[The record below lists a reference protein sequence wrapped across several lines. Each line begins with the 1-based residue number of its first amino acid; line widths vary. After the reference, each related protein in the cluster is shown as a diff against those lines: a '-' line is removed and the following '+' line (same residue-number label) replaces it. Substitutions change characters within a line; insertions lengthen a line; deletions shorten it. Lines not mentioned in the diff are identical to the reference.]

1 MLKKSSKGVVDSNS
15 SGGSGIAMLEDQL
28 PSEQDRKATLGCVAA
43 ILNVTFAS
51 HQRVDIVSNN
61 TLSNAGGSSSGSLKS
76 KGNDDKILQ
85 DDTTQNSAHD
95 NDMSNNFTIR
105 DELDDDTA
113 NNKSF
118 MSRSATQKQHQ
129 QQAIRRTKAFQKE
142 LLNISAELLFLSPDH
157 AKVFLPNLDIECTDQ
172 SLEQELLLQP
182 FLQSLSNSTESFRCI
197 ALLMFRFLLLSGEEK
212 PKKQNDKKNGSVKEV
227 GSELDKMTI
236 VGYDAR
242 VRYAFKYLTVSIL
255 SYWEMKEH
263 SEFMTYPSAVA
274 YSTRKFEALEEGIA
288 LRLSILQQQM
298 MDDKK
303 KNGTSALSGQKKEST
318 MKQNVIRGLKVGGAG
333 VAAGTLFAITGGLA
347 APAIVGGIAAI
358 TGASS
363 AVAVVATVLLL
374 PAATTIFGVGGGTL
388 VASKMSKRTAGLEE
402 FDIVKI
408 STDAD
413 DASKDE
419 DSKNKESNKTI
430 TTPDLSRTVC
440 ISGWLRDKHD
450 FQRPF
455 GTTPSK
461 LDDTHE
467 LFCRFCSVYQPD
479 VIPECGNILKEWQ
492 GKEDELWEMC
502 KASYGK
508 DPSSLLPLKSGP
520 RYDAKLIESE
530 MKAVDDLIRII
541 GLPFPEQSADQSSM
555 KPTQEQ
561 MDLPPTVNLLS
572 DVLVS
577 KTKEEGE
584 ELKKK
589 INDTVLRSYKAWDFT
604 AIYGSSELYVVE
616 WESEL
621 LMELYGSSKEFQKD
635 LAKKAAGE
643 VAKKTA
649 LASLMVAVFV
659 PSLILSLSNIIDEKW
674 TLATERADEAGILLA
689 QSLLNSTAGHRPV
702 SLIGFSFGG
711 RMIISCLKELA
722 RNQVIWER
730 QREMKETNNDM
741 AGSTLSKTA
750 SFRKSLSSMSI
761 KQNEAKE
768 IEFSREPASIV
779 EDIVLMGTVASV
791 NASTWTSCR
800 GVVAG
805 RIVNCYSTKDMI
817 LALMYRSKNLT
828 TTVLNPPVGISSV
841 KAPGVENYDVSHL
854 VSGHGEYA
862 VAVQEILQLV
872 GYNQPMKTTV

>member
-1 MLKKSSKGVVDSNS
+1 MLKRSNKDVDSNGS

-28 PSEQDRKATLGCVAA
+28 PTEQNRKATLGCLAA
-43 ILNVTFAS
+43 ILNITFAS

-61 TLSNAGGSSSGSLKS
+61 TISTGGSSSGSLKTQ
-76 KGNDDKILQ
+76 GDDKSVQ
-85 DDTTQNSAHD
+85 DDTTQDSVH
-95 NDMSNNFTIR
+95 DMSNNFTIR
-105 DELDDDTA
+105 DDELEDDTT
-113 NNKSF
+113 NTKSF

-129 QQAIRRTKAFQKE
+129 QQAIRCAKAFQKE
-142 LLNISAELLFLSPDH
+142 LLNISAELLFLSSDH
-157 AKVFLPNLDIECTDQ
+157 AKVFLPNLDIQCTDQ
-172 SLEQELLLQP
+172 TMEQELLLQP

-212 PKKQNDKKNGSVKEV
+212 PKHDKKKGSVEEV
-227 GSELDKMTI
+227 EPELDKMTI

-263 SEFMTYPSAVA
+263 SEFMTYPSAVS
-274 YSTRKFEALEEGIA
+274 YSTRNFEALEECIA

-303 KNGTSALSGQKKEST
+303 NSTSALSGQKKEST

-408 STDAD
+408 SSDACDANKDKD
-413 DASKDE
+413 DKKKKS
-419 DSKNKESNKTI
+419 KTI

-440 ISGWLRDKHD
+440 ISGWLKDKHD

-461 LDDTHE
+461 LDDNHE

-502 KASYGK
+502 KSSYGK
-508 DPSSLLPLKSGP
+508 DPSSLLPLTSGP
-520 RYDAKLIESE
+520 RYDAMLIENE

-541 GLPFPEQSADQSSM
+541 GLPFPEEANQSSM

-561 MDLPPTVNLLS
+561 IDLPPTVNLLS

-577 KTKEEGE
+577 KTKEEGDGP
-584 ELKKK
+584 KKK
-589 INDTVLRSYKAWDFT
+589 INDTVLRSYKAWDFH
-604 AIYGSSELYVVE
+604 ASYGSTELYVIS

-649 LASLMVAVFV
+649 LASLMAAVFV

-702 SLIGFSFGG
+702 SLIGFSFGA

-730 QREMKETNNDM
+730 HRAMKETNVM
-741 AGSTLSKTA
+741 SGSTLSKAA

-761 KQNEAKE
+761 KPNEAKE
-768 IEFSREPASIV
+768 VEFSREPASII
-779 EDIVLMGTVASV
+779 EDVVLMGTVASV
-791 NASTWTSCR
+791 NALTWTSCR

-854 VSGHGEYA
+854 VAGHGEYA

-872 GYNQPMKTTV
+872 GYNQPMKTNV

>member
-1 MLKKSSKGVVDSNS
+1 
-15 SGGSGIAMLEDQL
+15 
-28 PSEQDRKATLGCVAA
+28 
-43 ILNVTFAS
+43 
-51 HQRVDIVSNN
+51 
-61 TLSNAGGSSSGSLKS
+61 
-76 KGNDDKILQ
+76 
-85 DDTTQNSAHD
+85 
-95 NDMSNNFTIR
+95 
-105 DELDDDTA
+105 
-113 NNKSF
+113 
-118 MSRSATQKQHQ
+118 
-129 QQAIRRTKAFQKE
+129 
-142 LLNISAELLFLSPDH
+142 
-157 AKVFLPNLDIECTDQ
+157 
-172 SLEQELLLQP
+172 
-182 FLQSLSNSTESFRCI
+182 
-197 ALLMFRFLLLSGEEK
+197 MFRFLLLSGEEK
-212 PKKQNDKKNGSVKEV
+212 PKKQNDKKKNGSVGSV
-227 GSELDKMTI
+227 DSELEKMTI
-236 VGYDAR
+236 VGYDSR

-255 SYWEMKEH
+255 SYWELNEH
-263 SEFMTYPSAVA
+263 SEFMTYPSAIA

-298 MDDKK
+298 MDNKNR
-303 KNGTSALSGQKKEST
+303 NGTSALSGQKKEST
-318 MKQNVIRGLKVGGAG
+318 MKQNDIRGLKVGGAG

-402 FDIVKI
+402 FDIVKL
-408 STDAD
+408 SSDAD
-413 DASKDE
+413 DAGKDE
-419 DSKNKESNKTI
+419 DGDKKESKTI
-430 TTPDLSRTVC
+430 TTPGLSRTVC
-440 ISGWLRDKHD
+440 ISGWLKDKHD

-461 LDDTHE
+461 LDDNHE

-492 GKEDELWEMC
+492 GKEDELWGMC
-502 KASYGK
+502 KSSYGK
-508 DPSSLLPLKSGP
+508 DPSSLLPLTSGP

-541 GLPFPEQSADQSSM
+541 GLPFPEQSANQSSV
-555 KPTQEQ
+555 KQTQEQ

-572 DVLVS
+572 DGLVS
-577 KTKEEGE
+577 TTKEEGDE
-584 ELKKK
+584 PKKK
-589 INDTVLRSYKAWDFT
+589 INDTVLRSYKAWDFHAT
-604 AIYGSSELYVVE
+604 YGSTELYIIE
-616 WESEL
+616 WETEL
-621 LMELYGSSKEFQKD
+621 LMELYNSSKEFQKD

-649 LASLMVAVFV
+649 LASLMAAVFV

-674 TLATERADEAGILLA
+674 TLATERADEAGVLLA

-730 QREMKETNNDM
+730 HREMKETNVM
-741 AGSTLSKTA
+741 SGSTLSKAA

-768 IEFSREPASIV
+768 VEFSREPASIV
-779 EDIVLMGTVASV
+779 EDVVIMGTVASV
-791 NASTWTSCR
+791 NASTWVNTRS
-800 GVVAG
+800 VVSG

-862 VAVQEILQLV
+862 VAVREILQLV
-872 GYNQPMKTTV
+872 GYNNP